1 MKTRSQTFKEQS
13 NINTKNKRQSKKVVR
28 LIDEYQKY
36 TTGKYHGWN
45 DTYDRKY
52 DIDNNLCLD
61 SDTDTDNEALRHT
74 GTGCSAINPTRWCC
88 RLPMPWE
95 CNSLSDAESDNE
107 YY

>member
-13 NINTKNKRQSKKVVR
+13 NIDRKNKRQSKKVVR

-52 DIDNNLCLD
+52 GDNNLCLD
-61 SDTDTDNEALRHT
+61 SDTETDDEAHT
-74 GTGCSAINPTRWCC
+74 GTGCSAINPTKWCC
-88 RLPMPWE
+88 QLPMPWE
-95 CNSLSDAESDNE
+95 CNSLADAESDNE
-107 YY
+107 NY